1 MDGRLARAPMGVL
14 ELAPDG
20 TVREINDRAAAVLE
34 LDSTVAGRSVES
46 VFPDS
51 VDASVPRAV
60 RDLEERTVEEYY
72 PGLDRWLEVSLVDDE
87 SVLLY
92 IEDVSERH
100 DRTRRIERLRDDLD
114 RLTVIDELISEILSE
129 LVDASTRAEIAETIC
144 RRLGETDVYDFAWV
158 GERELGDD
166 GIVARATAGATGR
179 TFEGIEAALAA
190 DDPIPESR
198 AIETGEPTIVQP
210 LGDAAAVP
218 EAIRRAAFADGL
230 QSLLAVP
237 LVHGASVYGVVGLYA
252 ADRDA
257 FSERER
263 ASFETVGEMAG
274 FAVNAT
280 RHRNL
285 LLSDTVVELRLGIDD
300 PADPLA
306 AAGDA
311 TASIEGVV
319 SQSPGL
325 LCYLAVEGVSAS
337 AVADGLSSH
346 EGTEAVRI
354 IDDRSEGGSLEVELD
369 DETVLGRLLDRGATI
384 KAGDIDPTGA
394 ELVVDVPP
402 EGDVRRLVDAV
413 TREYDASVL
422 AKRERDRDATT
433 TRELREALDDRLTDR
448 QRTAL
453 KTAFLAEYFESP
465 RESTAEEV
473 AQALDITGP
482 TLLYHLRAAQ
492 RKLLTEVFEPDAEG
506 HDRR

>member
-1 MDGRLARAPMGVL
+1 MDGRLARAPIGVL

-34 LDSTVAGRSVES
+34 LDSTVAGQSVAS

-60 RDLEERTVEEYY
+60 EDLEERTVEEYY
-72 PGLDRWLEVSLVDDE
+72 PTLDRWLEVSLVDDE

-92 IEDVSERH
+92 LEDVSERH

-179 TFEGIEAALAA
+179 TFERIEAALAA

-337 AVADGLSSH
+337 AAADRLSTH
-346 EGTEAVRI
+346 EGTGAVRI

-394 ELVVDVPP
+394 ELVVDIPP

-422 AKRERDRDATT
+422 AKRERDREATT

-492 RKLLTEVFEPDAEG
+492 RKLLAEVFEPDAEG